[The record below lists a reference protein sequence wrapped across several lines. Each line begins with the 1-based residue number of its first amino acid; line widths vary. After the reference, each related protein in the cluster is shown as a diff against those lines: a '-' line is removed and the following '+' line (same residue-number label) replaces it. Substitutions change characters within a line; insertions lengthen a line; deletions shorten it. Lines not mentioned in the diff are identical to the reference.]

1 LYNPNFGCRVLAK
14 YSTAKLTLDW
24 IRQIDDPSLVST
36 NITYMKFNSDGTRLA
51 AITKQSPLILMIF
64 NTKTGTIIKY
74 VKIKPVTSYKLE
86 LKSVEVANNVLENE
100 KPIAF
105 MYLVAGNSTRNE
117 YFGIITAL
125 KMELGGESL
134 I

>member
-1 LYNPNFGCRVLAK
+1 
-14 YSTAKLTLDW
+14 
-24 IRQIDDPSLVST
+24 
-36 NITYMKFNSDGTRLA
+36 
-51 AITKQSPLILMIF
+51 MIF